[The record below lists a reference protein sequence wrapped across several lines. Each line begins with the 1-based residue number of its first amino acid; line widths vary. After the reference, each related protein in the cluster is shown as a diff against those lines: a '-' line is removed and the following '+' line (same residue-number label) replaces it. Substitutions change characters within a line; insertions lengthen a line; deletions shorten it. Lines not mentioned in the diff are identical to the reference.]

1 MGNRLGYRTRRMV
14 ASMTNTDTTTTTSM
28 TDTID
33 QHLQAYALPDVDRR
47 NTLVATNWNVDG
59 ELLDPPLEGR
69 GHAEISALAD
79 VVLTHYA
86 GHRFE
91 RTTVVDAHHGF
102 ARYGWDLVGP
112 DGTSA
117 VSGIDIVQFD
127 EAGKLLRVV
136 GFFGPLEPLAS

>member
-1 MGNRLGYRTRRMV
+1 
-14 ASMTNTDTTTTTSM
+14 MTNTDTTTSI

-33 QHLQAYALPDVDRR
+33 AHLEAYATADADRR
-47 NTLVATNWNVDG
+47 NALVAANWNADG

-79 VVLTHYA
+79 AVLTHFA

-91 RTTVVDAHHGF
+91 RTTAVDSHHGF

-112 DGTSA
+112 DGA
-117 VSGIDIVQFD
+117 VAISGIDVVQFD
-127 EAGKLLRVV
+127 DTGKLLRIV
-136 GFFGPLEPLAS
+136 GFFGPLETVAA